1 MRYKIIDVYQKAN
14 LKHYIAKS
22 LKPRSPQFIVIE
34 SPQTLCLN
42 LDIVDVNLLT
52 SVTTWATGE
61 EIAMKI
67 LNQFDSFDKS
77 YMSTIHST

>member
-1 MRYKIIDVYQKAN
+1 MRYKIIDVYQKEN

-22 LKPRSPQFIVIE
+22 LKPRSPQFIIIQ

-42 LDIVDVNLLT
+42 LDIIDVNPKT
-52 SVTTWATGE
+52 AVTTWATGE

-67 LNQFDSFDKS
+67 LRQFDSFDKA
-77 YMSTIHST
+77 YLA